1 MAEEKRLMKGNEAIA
16 EAAIRAGC
24 DAYFGYPI
32 TPQNELIA
40 YMAKNMLDQ
49 GRVFIQAESE
59 TAAMSMVYGAA
70 AAGGRAMTSSSS
82 PGVSLKQEGISYAC
96 GADLPCVVVNVARAG
111 PGLGGISP
119 SQGDYFQ
126 ATRGG
131 GHGDYYH
138 LVLAPKSVQEAA
150 DLTYGAF
157 DLAEKWRMPVMILA
171 DGLIGQMMEGVVLPP
186 IRDASKRPDRP
197 WAAGIPRVA
206 DAGHAD
212 RALNHVCSMILD
224 PPALEASIVTRYER
238 YKRIA
243 EERTRFEEVNVEKA
257 DLIFVAY
264 GTSARVCLGAI
275 QGARKLG
282 IELGLFRPISLW
294 PFPSKEL
301 AALAAKGKRLLA
313 VEMSMGQMVEDVRL
327 AVAGVGGG
335 CTVDFFGRCGGV
347 VPSEEE
353 VLAEATRLLSCVDG
367 QVAQTAR
374 RN

>member
-59 TAAMSMVYGAA
+59 TAAMSMVFGAS

-82 PGVSLKQEGISYAC
+82 PGVSLKQEGISYAA
-96 GADLPCVVVNVARAG
+96 GADIPCVVANVARAG

-119 SQGDYFQ
+119 AQGDYFQ

-131 GHGDYYH
+131 GHGDYYTI
-138 LVLAPKSVQEAA
+138 VLAPKSVQEAA
-150 DLTYGAF
+150 DLTYEAF

-186 IRDASKRPDRP
+186 ARDAAKRPERP
-197 WAAGIPRVA
+197 WAVGSGAPGKR
-206 DAGHAD
+206 
-212 RALNHVCSMILD
+212 NHVTSCILD
-224 PPALEASIVTRYER
+224 PIELEASIRARYER
-238 YKRIA
+238 YARIA
-243 EERTRFEEVNVEKA
+243 RERTSFEEVDVDKA

-264 GTSARVCLGAI
+264 GSASRVCLGAI
-275 QGARKLG
+275 QKAKEEGRR
-282 IELGLFRPISLW
+282 LGLFRPISLW
-294 PFPSKEL
+294 PFPEAEL
-301 AALAAKGKRLLA
+301 ARLARAGKRFLA
-313 VEMSMGQMVEDVRL
+313 VELSMGQMVQDVRL
-327 AVAGVGGG
+327 AVNGAAA
-335 CTVDFFGRCGGV
+335 VDFYGRCGGV
-347 VPSEEE
+347 IPSEEE
-353 VLAEATRLLSCVDG
+353 VLAEAKKVMG
-367 QVAQTAR
+367 WK
-374 RN
+374 

>member
-16 EAAIRAGC
+16 EAAMRAGC

-59 TAAMSMVYGAA
+59 VAAMSMVYGAA

-96 GADLPCVVVNVARAG
+96 GADLPCVLVNVARAG

-119 SQGDYFQ
+119 AQGDYFQ
-126 ATRGG
+126 STRGG
-131 GHGDYYH
+131 GHGDYH
-138 LVLAPKSVQEAA
+138 HIVLAPKSVQEAA
-150 DLTYGAF
+150 DLTYRAF
-157 DLAEKWRMPVMILA
+157 ALAEKWRMPVMILA

-186 IRDASKRPDRP
+186 ALASRDRPDRRWAGGGRAP
-197 WAAGIPRVA
+197 AAG
-206 DAGHAD
+206 D
-212 RALNHVCSMILD
+212 RSARAPNHVTSCILD
-224 PPALEASIVTRYER
+224 PNELEAKIRSRYGR
-238 YKRIA
+238 YADIA
-243 EERTRFEEVNVEKA
+243 REATSFEAVNTAPA

-264 GTSARVCLGAI
+264 GTASRVCLGAI
-275 QGARKLG
+275 QAAKKRGL
-282 IELGLFRPISLW
+282 ELGLLRPISLW
-294 PFPSKEL
+294 PFPSAELRRL
-301 AALAAKGKRLLA
+301 AAAGKRLLA

-327 AVAGVGGG
+327 AVTGLDRG
-335 CTVDFFGRCGGV
+335 CTVDFFGRAGGV

-353 VLAEATRLLSCVDG
+353 VLAEATRLLSCSE
-367 QVAQTAR
+367 AE
-374 RN
+374 